1 MKVKMKNE
9 TNPLE
14 RRTWRSD
21 SPARLFQW
29 FFRIFSSDPASI
41 SDGYFTA
48 SLLSVPRI
56 SPCQVKTPFYPFLL
70 NLKWFKYSRT
80 CFMALSNNSAEVF
93 RKIMLS
99 SLTSLR
105 FSNKNEFLG
114 EIKQSSFREQ
124 IKVCTF
130 RVRITVSI
138 FHLGISES
146 SL

>member
-56 SPCQVKTPFYPFLL
+56 SPCQVKTPFYPFSIEFEVVQIFSYVFHGIVKQLGGGVSKNHVVL
-70 NLKWFKYSRT
+70 VDFPTVFK
-80 CFMALSNNSAEVF
+80 
-93 RKIMLS
+93 
-99 SLTSLR
+99 
-105 FSNKNEFLG
+105 
-114 EIKQSSFREQ
+114 
-124 IKVCTF
+124 
-130 RVRITVSI
+130 
-138 FHLGISES
+138 
-146 SL
+146 